1 MPPIQEG
8 TLPSVTNITP
18 NSPPLPLFK
27 AQVLSTWI
35 MDGDKR
41 SICTIAEPYGTY
53 TPIDLTYPLITPPPL
68 SSIHSWMARTC
79 PHLNCQILLN
89 PPQTTH
95 LQITRA
101 ASTLNPPSLLNFQ
114 CPSKVQASVSSLVS
128 ALTFLDVYQT
138 ASNTSKARLL
148 DNSTHQ
154 QGPSACMLEIRTI
167 PLFEQGTDPI
177 SARAA
182 DLLACPP
189 HLIEK
194 NY

>member
-89 PPQTTH
+89 PPPTTH

>member
-1 MPPIQEG
+1 
-8 TLPSVTNITP
+8 
-18 NSPPLPLFK
+18 
-27 AQVLSTWI
+27 
-35 MDGDKR
+35 MDGDQR
-41 SICTIAEPYGTY
+41 RIYTRLYRTI
-53 TPIDLTYPLITPPPL
+53 TPTDLTYYPLITPPPL

-89 PPQTTH
+89 PPPTTH

-128 ALTFLDVYQT
+128 ALTFLDVAQT
-138 ASNTSKARLL
+138 ASDTSKAQLL
-148 DNSTHQ
+148 DGSTQ
-154 QGPSACMLEIRTI
+154 QGPSAWHVRMLKSER
-167 PLFEQGTDPI
+167 FRYFRKGTDPI

-189 HLIEK
+189 HLIQK
-194 NY
+194 VVYHALSN